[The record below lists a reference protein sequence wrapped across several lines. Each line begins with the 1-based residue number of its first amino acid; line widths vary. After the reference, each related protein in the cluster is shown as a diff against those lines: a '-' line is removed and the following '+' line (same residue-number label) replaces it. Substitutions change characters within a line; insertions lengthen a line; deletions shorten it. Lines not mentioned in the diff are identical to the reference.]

1 MAQYE
6 QIRVER
12 CGQLATITLLSR
24 DKPSSKGGS
33 HWEVGLALA
42 ELRFDKDIR
51 VIVLTGEGDIFLV
64 PPEGSPHPGR
74 NIHQPG
80 RDFDAIQG
88 LQQTLD
94 QFLQIEK
101 PVIAKVNG
109 NAIGWGSSLVFA
121 CDFILARDDAIICD
135 HHLAMGETVHG
146 GSADY
151 GCVPGDG
158 GTALVPL
165 HMAPCVTK
173 EYLWLGRQMT
183 GAELA
188 AARIINAAAPANA
201 LDAKVESMVQALL
214 RRTPHSLALSKR
226 ALNRHYLNTFNNLH
240 DVSYAYELLNFYMYG
255 RSKDGRGE
263 TSL

>member
-1 MAQYE
+1 MTQYE

-12 CGQLATITLLSR
+12 SGQAATITLLSR
-24 DKPSSKGGS
+24 DKFQSKGGS

-51 VIVLTGEGDIFLV
+51 VVVLTGDGDVFLV

-88 LQQTLD
+88 LQQSLD

-109 NAIGWGSSLVFA
+109 NAVGWGSSLVFA
-121 CDFILARDDAIICD
+121 CDFIVACEDAIICD

-146 GSADY
+146 GSSEF

-165 HMAPCVTK
+165 HMTPCITK
-173 EYLWLGRQMT
+173 EYLWLGRQMS
-183 GAELA
+183 GKELA
-188 AARIINAAAPANA
+188 AAGIINAAVPANQ
-201 LDAKVESMVQALL
+201 LDGKVDSMVQALL
-214 RRTPHSLALSKR
+214 KRTPHSLALSKR
-226 ALNRHYLNTFNNLH
+226 ALNHLYLNTFNHLH
-240 DVSYAYELLNFYMYG
+240 DLSYAYELLNFYTYG

-263 TSL
+263 SGL

>member
-1 MAQYE
+1 MSQYE

-12 CGQLATITLLSR
+12 SGAAATIFLLSR
-24 DKPSSKGGS
+24 EKIQSKGGS

-42 ELRFDKDIR
+42 ELRFDRDIR
-51 VIVLTGEGDIFLV
+51 VIVLTGDGDVFLA

-74 NIHQPG
+74 GIHQPG

-121 CDFILARDDAIICD
+121 CDFIIAREDAIICD

-146 GSADY
+146 GSTEF

-165 HMAPCVTK
+165 HMAPCITK
-173 EYLWLGRQMT
+173 EYLWLGREMT
-183 GAELA
+183 GRELA
-188 AARIINAAAPANA
+188 DARIINAAVPGDQ

-226 ALNRHYLNTFNNLH
+226 ALNRLYLDTFNRLH
-240 DVSYAYELLNFYMYG
+240 DVSYAYELLNFYTYG
-255 RSKDGRGE
+255 RSKDERGV
-263 TSL
+263 TGL

>member
-1 MAQYE
+1 MAQFE
-6 QIRVER
+6 QIQIDRD
-12 CGQLATITLLSR
+12 GQLATITLLGR
-24 DKPSSKGGS
+24 DKFKSKGGS
-33 HWEVGLALA
+33 HWEIGQALA
-42 ELRFDKDIR
+42 ELRFDSDIR
-51 VIVLTGEGDIFLV
+51 VIVLTGEGDVFLV

-101 PVIAKVNG
+101 PVVAKVNG

-121 CDFILARDDAIICD
+121 CDFIFARDSAIICD

-146 GSADY
+146 GSTDF

-165 HMAPCVTK
+165 HMSPCITK

-183 GAELA
+183 GKELA
-188 AARIINAAAPANA
+188 DARIINAAVPAEQ
-201 LDAKVESMVQALL
+201 LDAKVSAIVAALL

-226 ALNRHYLNTFNNLH
+226 ALNHL
-240 DVSYAYELLNFYMYG
+240 
-255 RSKDGRGE
+255 
-263 TSL
+263 